1 MLPVDPGENPVV
13 DLLFHGRH
21 PFPRAV
27 EVRLLHIHRLDPRLW
42 RELAV
47 EGECWQRIRG
57 GEDSYG
63 RVILFL
69 DRILGHLDPGG
80 RPEH

>member
-1 MLPVDPGENPVV
+1 M
-13 DLLFHGRH
+13 
-21 PFPRAV
+21 
-27 EVRLLHIHRLDPRLW
+27 LHIHRLDPRLW